1 MFGARCKALPIV
13 QSTQVQLKREVGG
26 FNSTQAHH
34 EEAPLRRGFFGLR
47 ESRSDRVSG
56 AW

>member
-26 FNSTQAHH
+26 FNSTQAYQQ
-34 EEAPLRRGFFGLR
+34 EAPVTAGLP
-47 ESRSDRVSG
+47 
-56 AW
+56 WY